1 MEQRWGFLYTEAMSA
16 SMNMA
21 LDEALLQWN
30 SNGLIPPT
38 LRFYSWIN
46 PSLSLGYFQDLSTID
61 LEAIKRNNC
70 EIVRRMTGGSAV
82 LHDDELTYSIVISE
96 NHPDIPPSIREAY
109 LKLSK
114 GLLMG
119 YKQLGIDVDYS
130 DQLKR
135 DQSSAVCFERPA
147 FYELVFEGKKVSGN
161 AQIRK
166 KGTLLQ
172 HGSIPISMNVDLLFD
187 LFNFPNEAI
196 RQNKKVKFHQKA
208 TTIGEIKQ
216 EDVSLE
222 RVKAAFLEGFK
233 EGLGINPIPFE
244 LSRTQWEEVENL
256 AKKYEDLNHETV
268 QKS

>member
-1 MEQRWGFLYTEAMSA
+1 MEQLWGFLHTEAMSA

-38 LRFYSWIN
+38 LRFYSWKN

-96 NHPDIPPSIREAY
+96 NHPDIPPSIKEAY

-119 YKQLGIDVDYS
+119 YKQLGIDVEYS

-216 EDVSLE
+216 EEVSLE

-244 LSRTQWEEVENL
+244 LSRTQWEEVKKL
-256 AKKYEDLNHETV
+256 AKKYEDLNYKIV